1 MPIPSGTKFH
11 GVAPSV
17 DTTDRGSATVQPLRD
32 AYTIE
37 DVRQTSAVPFF
48 VTATPGGSLTYTD
61 PANTIDVSWSGGAG
75 TYTITMLSFSEIIV
89 LPIPSLGFGVSGLSV
104 GNSIV
109 VGDGV
114 NGTVVGGSVE
124 VRVADGKVGIVEVS
138 LGEDSVEGTRALLM
152 M

>member
-1 MPIPSGTKFH
+1 MPIPDGTKFH

-17 DTTDRGSATVQPLRD
+17 DTTDKGSASRDALRD

-75 TYTITMLSFSEIIV
+75 TYTITVPTAVEAEYRLIRVVNDGTFPPGGSHMVDIV
-89 LPIPSLGFGVSGLSV
+89 ASGGGTIDGDVAGYTINKAYNGVTLWS
-104 GNSIV
+104 
-109 VGDGV
+109 
-114 NGTVVGGSVE
+114 NGTE
-124 VRVADGKVGIVEVS
+124 WIVIQ
-138 LGEDSVEGTRALLM
+138 AKAH
-152 M
+152 